1 MINKIEN
8 ISIIMSVKNGEKFLG
23 KAIESILNQT
33 FINFEFIIVNN
44 DSNDG
49 TSNILQ
55 SYQKKDTRIKI
66 LKNSNNES
74 LYEGRTTGIN
84 ESKFDWF
91 ALMDAD
97 DECDINRIQEQI
109 NFINNTS
116 FENLGVV
123 STYGKYINYKN
134 KIIANRFSGPT
145 NIKAFDKMNSNNES
159 FSIIDPSIA
168 VNKNIF
174 FKVGGYLNNN
184 IAADIDLFYKIAE
197 EGFLIQTINK
207 PLYYY
212 RVHETSYSVQ
222 NSMKQCEITHFLNYN
237 MRQRRSGKKE
247 ISEDYFYNNFWNK
260 YSYRIPR
267 KILDYSKTYYKIS
280 AYSFIQEKYLLS
292 LLNIILAFIYSP
304 RYTLKRLYQH
314 IFK

>member
-1 MINKIEN
+1 MINKVEN

-33 FINFEFIIVNN
+33 FTNFEFVIVNN

-49 TSNILQ
+49 TSKILQ
-55 SYQKKDTRIKI
+55 SYQNKDHRIKI
-66 LKNSNNES
+66 LTNTNNET
-74 LYEGRTTGIN
+74 LYEGRTTGIIA
-84 ESKFDWF
+84 SKFDWF

-109 NFINNTS
+109 NFINNHS
-116 FENLGVV
+116 SENLGVI

-134 KIIANRFSGPT
+134 KTIANRFTGPT
-145 NIKAFDKMNSNNES
+145 NEKAFKKMYSNNES
-159 FSIIDPSIA
+159 FSLIDPSII

-174 FKVGGYLNNN
+174 FKVVGYLKDN

-197 EGFLIQTINK
+197 RGFLIQTINK

-222 NSMKQCEITHFLNYN
+222 NSMRQCEITHFLNYN
-237 MRQRRSGKKE
+237 MRQRRSGRKE
-247 ISEDYFYNNFWNK
+247 ISKDHFYNNFWNK
-260 YSYRIPR
+260 PSYRIPR

-280 AYSFIQEKYLLS
+280 AYSFIQKKYLFS
-292 LLNIILAFIYSP
+292 LLNIILAFIHSP
-304 RYTLKRLYQH
+304 RYTLKRLYKH